1 MAVKLSRHMKVVAA
15 PVAWNVKVVASGAR
29 ALCGN
34 RAVFFLPPG
43 FQEVLQQQFVFHVKV
58 SRLLKVEASGAGA
71 GTH

>member
-1 MAVKLSRHMKVVAA
+1 MKVVAA
-15 PVAWNVKVVASGAR
+15 PVAWNVKVVAIGAR

-34 RAVFFLPPG
+34 CAVFFLPPG
-43 FQEVLQQQFVFHVKV
+43 FQEVLHQQFVFVKV